1 MKHNYGKVLEKCLFG
16 FALLTVLS
24 TTHPISA
31 YAGEKDVSVP
41 FNSNVQNAT
50 ITIKLESAGEYTGT
64 LTSPSGDVYECALV
78 DSTTLTCSI
87 DKIVVGEWTLHIE
100 DEYQDTIPKVM
111 VSMSQ
116 KKINETDV
124 VDSKNI
130 TVGKDIVGL
139 KTYFVDNTV
148 VIEWT
153 DDTIGKV
160 AVQVVDLDTNETL
173 ANSST
178 DTKRFTCELKDTT
191 KKISVNIVPSSSSSV
206 AGATTT
212 YTYDVD
218 NNPEATVSF
227 TNEEIINSDTYSA
240 TVTSS
245 KNYSALVYVDDSE
258 VISNEPIP
266 QGESTFNIPINEDG
280 LHTITFYVVD
290 ENGNM
295 RSTTKSITKDSV
307 APELELDS
315 EYDNLETPESTYTI
329 SGKVSGQTTF
339 TINDVDVTPASD
351 GKFSYEA
358 SLHDGANTLI
368 LTARDNA
375 GNETSYTVTLNM
387 VELENSLSLK
397 QILVYVVVAVVLI
410 IVFVI
415 PKNKGK
421 GKKRSS
427 KKKNSNSEDDM
438 DLKLNSP
445 ADEDS
450 LANGLKTPSNT
461 KNVMKASR
469 IALKMPNL
477 SKRKAI
483 ESNEP
488 ENNNGALEIDNDAL
502 SDYSNAKE
510 NNRPSVKAKND
521 SLFKGISKR
530 AEGLKKAKSADDEKG
545 NSHKGI
551 QLSFKGLGVYV
562 AVLVAIT
569 VMLNFVI
576 SISSIKSGS
585 METTLMTGDIAV
597 GNRLAYVVREPQ
609 RGDIIFFHFNN
620 QVYCKRVIGVAGDE
634 IAFSDGYVYINGN
647 RIDESDYLGED
658 IETNCTDTFIVPD
671 NCVFVLGD
679 NRENSYDSR
688 FFDTPYISTDSI
700 ISKCMFDVNNLFR

>member
-1 MKHNYGKVLEKCLFG
+1 MKHNYGKVLGKCLFG

-64 LTSPSGDVYECALV
+64 LTSPSGDVYECTLV

-160 AVQVVDLDTNETL
+160 AVQIVDLDTNETL

-290 ENGNM
+290 KNGNM

-315 EYDNLETPESTYTI
+315 EYDNLETTESTYTI

-387 VELENSLSLK
+387 VEPENSLSLK

-427 KKKNSNSEDDM
+427 KKKNSDSEDDM

-461 KNVMKASR
+461 KNDMKASR
-469 IALKMPNL
+469 IAFKMPNL

-488 ENNNGALEIDNDAL
+488 
-502 SDYSNAKE
+502 
-510 NNRPSVKAKND
+510 
-521 SLFKGISKR
+521 
-530 AEGLKKAKSADDEKG
+530 
-545 NSHKGI
+545 
-551 QLSFKGLGVYV
+551 
-562 AVLVAIT
+562 
-569 VMLNFVI
+569 
-576 SISSIKSGS
+576 
-585 METTLMTGDIAV
+585 
-597 GNRLAYVVREPQ
+597 
-609 RGDIIFFHFNN
+609 
-620 QVYCKRVIGVAGDE
+620 
-634 IAFSDGYVYINGN
+634 
-647 RIDESDYLGED
+647 
-658 IETNCTDTFIVPD
+658 
-671 NCVFVLGD
+671 
-679 NRENSYDSR
+679 
-688 FFDTPYISTDSI
+688 
-700 ISKCMFDVNNLFR
+700 

>member
-1 MKHNYGKVLEKCLFG
+1 M
-16 FALLTVLS
+16 
-24 TTHPISA
+24 
-31 YAGEKDVSVP
+31 
-41 FNSNVQNAT
+41 
-50 ITIKLESAGEYTGT
+50 
-64 LTSPSGDVYECALV
+64 
-78 DSTTLTCSI
+78 
-87 DKIVVGEWTLHIE
+87 
-100 DEYQDTIPKVM
+100 
-111 VSMSQ
+111 
-116 KKINETDV
+116 
-124 VDSKNI
+124 
-130 TVGKDIVGL
+130 
-139 KTYFVDNTV
+139 

-427 KKKNSNSEDDM
+427 KKKNSDSEDDM

-609 RGDIIFFHFNN
+609 RGDIIFFHFKPHPCHRRAFHLIKI
-620 QVYCKRVIGVAGDE
+620 CKKFPSDPFGTKRFPHIHFFNPPNHSSRFLRISFRDQPVSRRFVFTFKKKYLGIDIRAKRLICSPFKIGVR
-634 IAFSDGYVYINGN
+634 N
-647 RIDESDYLGED
+647 R
-658 IETNCTDTFIVPD
+658 
-671 NCVFVLGD
+671 
-679 NRENSYDSR
+679 
-688 FFDTPYISTDSI
+688 
-700 ISKCMFDVNNLFR
+700 M